1 MPANFEEF
9 ESCHDMI
16 GAALLATRPVVSGLL
31 EADGA
36 LRGGEVQ
43 DLNSKPEL
51 RSNSRLVFVFT
62 S

>member
-1 MPANFEEF
+1 
-9 ESCHDMI
+9 MI

-36 LRGGEVQ
+36 PRGGEVQ